1 MYKKN
6 TLWSLLKCYN
16 IFTDKR
22 GMEDSMDKYTVDIVI
37 LGSNELK
44 ECVDCAAPLERL
56 TIRSAVGS
64 MENIN
69 EYGNVDLFIVESDI
83 SRTDIEEI
91 IEKKADYAEIV
102 LVIKDEAYVQ
112 QDEAYFGNFYDVW
125 LQNSP
130 MITYQISTLQKRLLR
145 DLDVE
150 LERKELDVLIDS
162 VPDLVWYKDIRG
174 AHNKVNDAFCK
185 TVNKTKEQIK
195 GRGHCYIWDLDTEE
209 YEQGEYV
216 CMETEDIVIEEQKTF
231 LFHEKVKIGD
241 EMRQLNTYK
250 SAIVGRR
257 GETVGTVGI
266 AHDVTDMW
274 NTHEE
279 FKTLINNLPFPMML
293 VDASYDFISGNAWFE
308 ELFSYS
314 EEKHENFDIKSFG
327 QLYFGNDISYEDQEN
342 VSCPAVLQREGL
354 TYHYI
359 LEKSPI
365 CDVFQKKTG
374 YFYIFRD
381 ITMRY
386 EYEARLKQLSEIDEL
401 SQLNNRKVITRFFD
415 EDSKEIIKAKQSVA
429 IFMLDLDYFKK
440 YNDYYGHIEGD
451 KVIQILGSILRDFH
465 NDKDMIVARYGG
477 EEFFL
482 VVAGKTEKE
491 IKELAEYILT
501 RIRDEKIEH
510 KTSPIS
516 DYVSASMGISY
527 HNIINEEM
535 LSGLIREA
543 DDALYSAKNLGKD
556 RFVLKS
562 YVTEQMNNIRL

>member
-1 MYKKN
+1 
-6 TLWSLLKCYN
+6 
-16 IFTDKR
+16 
-22 GMEDSMDKYTVDIVI
+22 MDRYTVDIVI
-37 LGSNELK
+37 FGSEQLK
-44 ECVDCAAPLERL
+44 KNIDVAKKLDRL
-56 TIRSAVGS
+56 TMQCTMGVIDQIEA
-64 MENIN
+64 
-69 EYGNVDLFIVESDI
+69 YKQADLFIVEYDMSRDDI
-83 SRTDIEEI
+83 QKILEE
-91 IEKKADYAEIV
+91 KADYAEVI
-102 LVIKDEAYVQ
+102 LVVNDEKTIEE
-112 QDEAYFGNFYDVW
+112 DEEFMNNFYDIW
-125 LQNSP
+125 IRNSSRI
-130 MITYQISTLQKRLLR
+130 MYRIYVLQKRLLS
-145 DLDVE
+145 DLDAE

-162 VPDLVWYKDIRG
+162 VPDLVWYKDIKG
-174 AHNKVNDAFCK
+174 AHNKVNDTFCK

-195 GRGHCYIWDLDTEE
+195 GRGHCYIWDLDIEE

-293 VDASYDFISGNAWFE
+293 VDADYGFISGNTWFE

-314 EEKHENFDIKSFG
+314 EDEHENFNIKSFG
-327 QLYFGNDISYEDQEN
+327 QLYFGDDISDNDQEN
-342 VSCPAVLQREGL
+342 VSRPVVLQREGL

-365 CDVFQKKTG
+365 YDVFQKKTG

-401 SQLNNRKVITRFFD
+401 SQLNNRKVITRFFS
-415 EDSKEIIKAKQSVA
+415 EDSKKMIEEKQSLA

-440 YNDYYGHIEGD
+440 YNDHYGHIEGD
-451 KVIQILGSILRDFH
+451 KVIQILGSILREFH
-465 NDKDMIVARYGG
+465 NGEDMIAARYGG

-482 VVAGKTEKE
+482 VVKGKTEKE

-501 RIRDEKIEH
+501 CIRDEKIEH

-516 DYVSASMGISY
+516 AYVTASMGISY
-527 HNIINEEM
+527 HDIISEEM

-543 DDALYSAKNLGKD
+543 DDALYNAKNQGKD

-562 YVTEQMNNIRL
+562 HIAE